1 MEIAENIK
9 RFAKDEGFPQVEHLG
24 QWNGLDLYSAFDP
37 EAPYIGLPQYILVGP
52 DPREIRWASLD
63 ETEAIMQDK
72 A

>member
-1 MEIAENIK
+1 MDIPENIK

-24 QWNGLDLYSAFDP
+24 RWNNLELYSASDP
-37 EAPYIGLPQYILVGP
+37 DFPYVGLPQYILVGP
-52 DPREIRWASLD
+52 DPRDIRWANVD